1 MSRKTTIS
9 KSSNIRKSS
18 DVRKKSVSRA
28 TVKVTPLSFS
38 SVIYP
43 KSWDSDKKSK
53 QRRLLNQYAK
63 AGLYPF
69 FRPIKTGVGSRASN
83 ELLHLS
89 VFENIE
95 SNDLLVE
102 KQSFLTKEQKSMNWL
117 STAGNQI
124 QARVNKNL
132 KFSGFYFQDG
142 TPENPLPHFSRS
154 KEIIVDSD
162 EAGHFLAYTNNMYAF
177 KDSNKKNV
185 RFDNQG
191 ELQKADKIKAHRF
204 FSKSIVDSA
213 SYERNKFIA
222 KILKDEVGLKLAYRD
237 SDGKTK
243 NVAVSEQ
250 KLAICKYL
258 YSKDVVLDVQTP
270 DRKISFDYDLQ
281 DIDDNAI
288 IKLEFIPDKRK
299 VQNLNSDDLLNAI
312 VQRHQIEPDTTQAL
326 LENLYHSGWINYPR
340 ADIEKAED
348 VPIKLVKPI
357 EDFRGGVLEKNILQ
371 MIDNANNAFASGEN
385 YIQFGNWVLKADNKI
400 IAKEKMLN
408 FADMPK
414 TYNDEEMNITVR
426 TEGKTRENITDY
438 LISEKIAT
446 PATRTVMLSQM
457 KQAGIISVKDSLYQ
471 LDTRGIIFASAYEVL
486 KQKSFT
492 AIDLKRKLDKAQSI
506 SEFKQILSNIR
517 PIDDF
522 VKNEIVKMMN
532 VVLEYEDDL
541 KRIDAV

>member
-1 MSRKTTIS
+1 M
-9 KSSNIRKSS
+9 
-18 DVRKKSVSRA
+18 
-28 TVKVTPLSFS
+28 
-38 SVIYP
+38 
-43 KSWDSDKKSK
+43 
-53 QRRLLNQYAK
+53 LLK
-63 AGLYPF
+63 
-69 FRPIKTGVGSRASN
+69 I
-83 ELLHLS
+83 
-89 VFENIE
+89 
-95 SNDLLVE
+95 
-102 KQSFLTKEQKSMNWL
+102 
-117 STAGNQI
+117 QI
-124 QARVNKNL
+124 
-132 KFSGFYFQDG
+132 
-142 TPENPLPHFSRS
+142 
-154 KEIIVDSD
+154 
-162 EAGHFLAYTNNMYAF
+162 
-177 KDSNKKNV
+177 KKNV